1 MKTRHLLT
9 AIALPAL
16 FAACTNEEFVEQA
29 TTGNSSLDDRRM
41 VDVPAVTMDFGK
53 GAETRLALGDGGKFV
68 FESTDKLGAC
78 LMDQITEYYQNPL
91 KKWGEWFELV
101 DYIQTN
107 YKFTYNTQNGRFEN
121 NALMCEGNYFFYF
134 PYDPTMNTREA
145 FEQDLNPEQEL
156 KVNADGTLNPRQ
168 TVLDNQVFLGHSAIY
183 GDREDHESLNVNMK
197 SVFAYPAFRIA
208 YSSPEPITITKVA
221 FKIVDNEGKKE
232 KEGVVT
238 PFNTTLK
245 VDPTGASFDENNQ
258 YALVKDEVFYGMV
271 EKEDGGNTAEQIS
284 VSMPNNAA
292 CTLSSGKT
300 LAGYVVIPAGIYDA
314 DEEDANKSLWMYVYT
329 NKGVVKTYLNQ
340 KNEEQEASGAPS
352 DNVWTDGA
360 YTDFQPNNGM
370 LIDMGF
376 SYEAISAPTSFR
388 VSETEDFE
396 AILGWQKDQS
406 VPTTLTATIVGKNVV
421 LTKTV
426 YDVLKNKNLTLNLIT
441 DDGQE
446 ATVTV
451 AADAPAD
458 ALDRVNIAETVN
470 VINNAK
476 LTLAEDIKKVVG
488 NDTYTPKSLINNANA
503 SLTLT
508 AGSYDFTGC
517 TVTNYGTITFA
528 EANAES
534 ANFTNGSIGKDG
546 FANYGTVEFK
556 TSTTITDY
564 SRIDNYHSLTIDEK
578 VEVSGRIYNSIGY
591 IKSTNKTTT
600 GLIWVKGKWSNAYSE
615 NNASIWV
622 NEGGEIVG
630 MSFLNVEDSDEPYK
644 ADVNESGNWLV
655 DNQGD
660 VIYYS
665 SIINY
670 GVVRNVINN
679 NLVEMKSKTAR
690 LITAATSNGE
700 IDNTECSNYVTK
712 QAKETIFC
720 VVNKPITATALKDLA
735 INSNAKRLDIS
746 GEITINPVGEA
757 TDVTVE
763 IEEVDIEGDLTISG
777 AEKTLRFTNGTTG
790 TKVNVVNGTTTVAS
804 QAILSLGAN
813 NMCDG
818 TLNVGE
824 NTTFIISNG
833 ALVYGIKG
841 TIDGT
846 VENYGTWFYKTAGG
860 IWTAYTSAE
869 LQ

>member
-1 MKTRHLLT
+1 MRTKHLLT

-16 FAACTNEEFVEQA
+16 FAACTNEELLEQ
-29 TTGNSSLDDRRM
+29 TTSGNVSLDDRQM
-41 VDVPAVTMDFGK
+41 VDAPALNLNLGEQID
-53 GAETRLALGDGGKFV
+53 TRLSMDGNKYIW
-68 FESTDKLGAC
+68 ESTDLLGAC
-78 LMDQITEYYQNPL
+78 LMDEITPNYRQPNTIWSQWFTL
-91 KKWGEWFELV
+91 K

-107 YKFTYNTQNGRFEN
+107 YKFGYNTQTGLFEN

-145 FEQDLNPEQEL
+145 FEQDLAAEQEL

-168 TVLDNQVFLGHSAIY
+168 TVLDNQIFLGHSAIY

-197 SVFAYPAFRIA
+197 GVFAYPAFRIA
-208 YSSPEPITITKVA
+208 YSSPKPITITKVA
-221 FKIVDNEGKKE
+221 FKIVDNRKDKTQEGK
-232 KEGVVT
+232 VT
-238 PFNTTLK
+238 PFETTLR
-245 VDPTGASFDENNQ
+245 VNPEYASFDADNQ
-258 YALVKDEVFYGMV
+258 YVLAKDAVFYGMV
-271 EKEDGGNTAEQIS
+271 SAADGGTTAEQIS
-284 VSMPNNAA
+284 VSMPDNAA
-292 CTLSSGKT
+292 CTLSSGET
-300 LAGYVVIPAGIYDA
+300 LAGYVVIPAGVYDA
-314 DEEDANKSLWMYVYT
+314 GKGDANKSLWMYVYT
-329 NKGVVKTYLNQ
+329 NEGVVKTYLNQ

-352 DNVWTDGA
+352 DNVWTGAA
-360 YTDFQPNNGM
+360 YTNFQPDNGM

-376 SYEAISAPTSFR
+376 SYEAISAPTEFR

-396 AILGWQKDQS
+396 TMLGWQAGQTA
-406 VPTTLTATIVGKNVV
+406 PTTVTATVVGKDIV
-421 LTKTV
+421 LTKKII
-426 YDVLKNKNLTLNLIT
+426 DILNNNKNLTLNLT
-441 DDGQE
+441 SDDD
-446 ATVTV
+446 ATVAI
-451 AADAPAD
+451 AADAPAN
-458 ALDRVNIAETVN
+458 ALDRVNIAKKIN
-470 VINNAK
+470 VVNNAN
-476 LTLAEDIKKVVG
+476 LTLAEDIMHG
-488 NDTYTPKSLINNANA
+488 TNTPKSLTNNAGA

-508 AGSYDFTGC
+508 ATSYNFTGC

-528 EANAES
+528 EADAKS
-534 ANFTNGSIGKDG
+534 ASFTNGSNEKDG

-591 IKSTNKTTT
+591 IKSTNTTTT
-600 GLIWVKGKWSNAYSE
+600 GLIWVKGKWSNAYSQ

-630 MSFLNVEDSDEPYK
+630 SSFLNVKDSDEPYK
-644 ADVNESGNWLV
+644 AGVNESGNWLV

-670 GVVRNVINN
+670 GVVRNVINK
-679 NLVEMKSKTAR
+679 NLVEMKSKNAR
-690 LITAATSNGE
+690 LITAATSDGE

-712 QAKETIFC
+712 QANETIFC

-746 GEITINPVGEA
+746 GGITIDPVGEA

-763 IEEVDIEGDLTISG
+763 IEEVDIKGDLTISG
-777 AEKTLRFTNGTTG
+777 AKKTLRFTNGTTG
-790 TKVNVVNGTTTVAS
+790 TTVNVVNGTTTVAS
-804 QAILSLGAN
+804 QAILSLGAKD
-813 NMCDG
+813 MCDG
-818 TLNVGE
+818 TLNVGG

-833 ALVYGIKG
+833 ALVYGNKG

-846 VENYGTWFYKTAGG
+846 VENYGTWFYKAAGG
-860 IWTAYTSAE
+860 GWTAYTSTD

>member
-1 MKTRHLLT
+1 MRTRHLLT

-16 FAACTNEEFVEQA
+16 FAACTNEDFVKQTA
-29 TTGNSSLDDRRM
+29 SGSTSLDDRRM
-41 VDVPAVTMDFGK
+41 VDVPTVTVGLGED
-53 GAETRLALGDGGKFV
+53 AETRLALNGNKFV

-78 LMDQITEYYQNPL
+78 LMDEITNNYQNPQ

-107 YKFTYNTQNGRFEN
+107 YKFNYNPANGNFEN

-145 FEQDLNPEQEL
+145 FEQDLAAEQEL

-168 TVLDNQVFLGHSAIY
+168 TVLDNQIFLGHSAIY

-197 SVFAYPAFRIA
+197 GVFAYPAFRIA
-208 YSSPEPITITKVA
+208 YSSPKPITITKVA
-221 FKIVDNEGKKE
+221 FKIVDNKTDKT
-232 KEGVVT
+232 KEGTVT
-238 PFNTTLK
+238 PFETTLK
-245 VDPTGASFDENNQ
+245 VNPEKASFDADNQ
-258 YALVKDEVFYGMV
+258 YVLAKDAVFYGMV
-271 EKEDGGNTAEQIS
+271 SAADGGTTAEQIS
-284 VSMPNNAA
+284 VSMPDNAA
-292 CTLSSGKT
+292 CTLSSGET
-300 LAGYVVIPAGIYDA
+300 LAGYVVIPAGVYDA
-314 DEEDANKSLWMYVYT
+314 TKDDANKSLWMYVYT
-329 NKGVVKTYLNQ
+329 NEGVVKTYLNQ

-352 DNVWTDGA
+352 DNVWTEAA
-360 YTDFQPNNGM
+360 YTNFQPDNGM

-376 SYEAISAPTSFR
+376 SYEAISAPTEFR

-396 AILGWQKDQS
+396 TMLGWQAGQTT
-406 VPTTLTATIVGKNVV
+406 PTTVTATVVGKDIV
-421 LTKTV
+421 LTKKII
-426 YDVLKNKNLTLNLIT
+426 DILNNNKNLTLNLT
-441 DDGQE
+441 SDAD
-446 ATVTV
+446 ATVAI
-451 AADAPAD
+451 AADAPAN
-458 ALDRVNIAETVN
+458 ALDRVNIADKIN

-488 NDTYTPKSLINNANA
+488 SDTYTPKSLINNADA

-534 ANFTNGSIGKDG
+534 ASFTNGSIDKNR

-556 TSTTITDY
+556 TSTTIGHY

-578 VEVSGRIYNSIGY
+578 IEVSGRIYNSIGY
-591 IKSTNKTTT
+591 IKSTNTTTT
-600 GLIWVKGKWSNAYSE
+600 GLIWVKGKWSNAYSQ

-630 MSFLNVEDSDEPYK
+630 MSFQNMKDSDEPYK
-644 ADVNESGNWLV
+644 AGVNESGNWLV
-655 DNQGD
+655 DNQGN

-690 LITAATSNGE
+690 LITAATSDGE

-763 IEEVDIEGDLTISG
+763 IEEVDIEGNLTISG
-777 AEKTLRFTNGTTG
+777 AGKTLRFTNGTTG
-790 TKVNVVNGTTTVAS
+790 TEVNVVNGTTTVAS
-804 QAILSLGAN
+804 QAILSLGAAN
-813 NMCDG
+813 ECDG
-818 TLNVGE
+818 KLNVGG

-833 ALVYGIKG
+833 ALVYGNKG

-846 VENYGTWFYKTAGG
+846 VENYGTWFYKAAGG
-860 IWTAYTSAE
+860 GWTAYTSAE